1 MAEGPQPPLE
11 DRTNGVKVPCSTC
24 WTLCSYALLFSLSC
38 LRYVELVEDELLV
51 GAKELNTLTSKKA
64 LLWLLSQKFWALMS
78 SLAPSSVLVLRRGK
92 LSPVRGWRVGSR
104 PTFGQ
109 TSVRKL
115 AVMSRI
121 RSWRIDG
128 RAPLGQQGTTYQA
141 VSEFACAK
149 TSS

>member
-24 WTLCSYALLFSLSC
+24 RILCSYALLFSLSC
-38 LRYVELVEDELLV
+38 LQYVELVEDELLV

-64 LLWLLSQKFWALMS
+64 LLWLLSQTFWALMS

-104 PTFGQ
+104 PRFGHTQ
-109 TSVRKL
+109 EISSDVPDSVMADRWQG
-115 AVMSRI
+115 SI
-121 RSWRIDG
+121 RATEGMIN
-128 RAPLGQQGTTYQA
+128 
-141 VSEFACAK
+141 SE
-149 TSS
+149 

>member
-1 MAEGPQPPLE
+1 MRPASLLKATVAEGPQPPLE

-24 WTLCSYALLFSLSC
+24 RTLCSYALLFSLSC

-115 AVMSRI
+115 AVIPDTYVLWCDLTPSLLSI
-121 RSWRIDG
+121 
-128 RAPLGQQGTTYQA
+128 TT
-141 VSEFACAK
+141 SIFG
-149 TSS
+149 